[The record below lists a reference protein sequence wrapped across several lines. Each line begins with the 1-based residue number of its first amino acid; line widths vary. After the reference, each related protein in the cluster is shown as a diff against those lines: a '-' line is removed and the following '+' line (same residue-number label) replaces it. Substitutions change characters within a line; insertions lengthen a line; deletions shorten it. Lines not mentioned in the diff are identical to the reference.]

1 MIGAVADG
9 LVGVA
14 RAGHRKRA
22 WLSTCAL
29 ILTLVVATAY
39 LLLGALRVNPFASSY
54 RLTVELPESA
64 GLLPNQD
71 VTVRGVPVGRVE
83 RLDITPA
90 GVNAV
95 VTVKSTV
102 QIPESSAVRVSG
114 LSPAGEQY
122 IDFAAESEAGPFLQ
136 DGSVVTQGRAT
147 VPVSLAELLA
157 NADGALAQVDTGKIE
172 LIKRELSLS
181 KAGPQKLADIVDGGT
196 FLLSTLDSVLPETTS
211 VLRTSRVVLTMVADK
226 NAGIDV
232 AADNLD
238 QTLAGISSMRE
249 GFRRLT
255 DQAPDALGSVDNL
268 LADNSDTMVQLL
280 GNLTTTSRL
289 LYLRVPAL
297 HALFPTHRTSV
308 LDALGSVMH
317 DNGLWATADIYTRY
331 ACDYGTPRRS
341 PAAADF
347 AEPFMYTYCRDDH
360 PGVLVRGAKNAPRPA
375 EVDNGAGPPAGA
387 DLGRTTDPTPRGRYS
402 IPTPYGGP
410 PLPFEPPR

>member
-1 MIGAVADG
+1 MIAAVADRI
-9 LVGVA
+9 VA
-14 RAGHRKRA
+14 VVRAGHRRRA
-22 WLSTCAL
+22 WLSASAL
-29 ILTLVVATAY
+29 ILTLVVAVSY
-39 LLLGALRVNPFASSY
+39 LFFGALQVNPLASTY
-54 RLTVELPESA
+54 RVTIELPDSA

-71 VTVRGVPVGRVE
+71 VMLRGVRIGRVD

-95 VTVKSTV
+95 VNVNSSM
-102 QIPESSAVRVSG
+102 QIPESSDVRVSG

-122 IDFAAESEAGPFLQ
+122 IDFVAQSNDGPYLR
-136 DGSVVTQGRAT
+136 DGSTIAQGRAT

-157 NADGALAQVDTGKIE
+157 NADGVLAQVDTAKVE

-181 KAGPQKLADIVDGGT
+181 KDGPRKLADIINGGT

-211 VLRTSRVVLTMVADK
+211 VLRNSRTVFTLVADK

-238 QTLAGISSMRE
+238 ETFTGINKMRD
-249 GFRRLT
+249 GYRRLT
-255 DQAPDALGSVDNL
+255 NEAPGTLSDVDALF
-268 LADNSDTMVQLL
+268 ADNSDTMVQLL

-297 HALFPTHRTSV
+297 NALFPTYRTSV
-308 LDALGSVMH
+308 LDAVGSIMH
-317 DNGLWATADIYTRY
+317 DQGLWATADAYPQY
-331 ACDYGTPRRS
+331 ACDYGTPQL
-341 PAAADF
+341 PPGAADF
-347 AEPFMYTYCRDDH
+347 PEPFMYTYCRDDH

-375 EVDNGAGPPAGA
+375 DDDTAGPPPGA
-387 DLGRTTDPTPRGRYS
+387 DLGRTTDPTPKGRFT

-410 PLPFEPPR
+410 TLPIEPPR